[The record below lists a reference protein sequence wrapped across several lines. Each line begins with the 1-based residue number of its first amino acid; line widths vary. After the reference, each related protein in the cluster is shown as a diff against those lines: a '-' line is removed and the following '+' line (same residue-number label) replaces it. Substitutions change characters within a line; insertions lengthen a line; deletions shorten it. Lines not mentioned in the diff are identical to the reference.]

1 MTSQALFKH
10 DMQLTSLD
18 AFHKL
23 PACPLTVLRVFAK
36 PDEKTGQLRALSSH
50 QVAKELGW
58 EICSVSG
65 RITDLREKFGFL
77 EFDSI
82 QMRPNG
88 CSEKLMRITKA
99 GQFWLADHRDG

>member
-82 QMRPNG
+82 QVRPNG
-88 CSEKLMRITKA
+88 CSEKLWRMTKA
-99 GQFWLADHRDG
+99 GRFWLADHGSG

>member
-65 RITDLREKFGFL
+65 RITDLRKRFGFL
-77 EFDSI
+77 EYYSVGV
-82 QMRPNG
+82 RSNG
-88 CSEKLMRITKA
+88 CSEKILTITKS
-99 GQFWLADHRDG
+99 GLQWLNDRRD